1 MFEHVLVPLD
11 GSRLAEAALPPATYL
26 AQALGASVTLVH
38 IIERD
43 APQTIH
49 GERHLVDPE
58 ETYAYLDEVV
68 HSAFPTELH
77 VKEHVHTSQ
86 TADVAHAIVDH
97 TEELSSDL
105 IVMCTHGQGGLRD
118 LLFGS
123 IAQQVLA
130 LGTIPVLLIR
140 PRGIGEQQPFNCRK
154 LLVPLDSMPDH
165 EQGLGM
171 AIELAHACGAEL
183 HLLLVVP
190 TLSTLSG
197 SHAVAG
203 RFLPG
208 ATTQVLELSQQ
219 EAEAYLHR
227 NLSQLQAQGVSAKAE
242 IGRGEPV
249 ANIFD
254 EARKTD
260 ADLIVMGTHGK
271 AGIDAFWSGSI
282 APKISSRSRLPLLL
296 VPITKVELNQEGSDE

>member
-1 MFEHVLVPLD
+1 MLKQVLVPLD
-11 GSRLAEAALPPATYL
+11 GSRLAEAALPPAAYL
-26 AQALGASVTLVH
+26 ARKLGAEVTLVH
-38 IIERD
+38 IIEHD
-43 APQTIH
+43 APQAIH
-49 GERHLVDPE
+49 GERHLADPE
-58 ETYAYLDEVV
+58 ETYAYLDEVA

-77 VKEHVHTSQ
+77 VKGHVDAGQ
-86 TADVAHAIVDH
+86 TADVAHGIVNH
-97 TEELSSDL
+97 TAELNSDL

-123 IAQQVLA
+123 IAQQVVA

-140 PRGIGEQQPFNCRK
+140 PTGIGKEQPFTCRK
-154 LLVPLDSMPDH
+154 LLVPLDGIHGH

-171 AIELAHACGAEL
+171 AVELGHACGAEL

-197 SHAVAG
+197 SYAAAG

-208 ATTQVLELSQQ
+208 ATNQVLELSQK

-227 NLSQLQAQGVSAKAE
+227 RLSELQAQGVSAKAQ

-249 ANIFD
+249 ANIIAK
-254 EARKTD
+254 ARKTG
-260 ADLIVMGTHGK
+260 ADLIVIGTHGK
-271 AGIDAFWSGSI
+271 AGIDALWSGSI
-282 APKISSRSRLPLLL
+282 APKVSNRSLLPLLL
-296 VPITKVELNQEGSDE
+296 VPITKLELNQEASNE